1 MRADTQKVLRR
12 FLRKHGSK
20 AAAAF
25 HIKML
30 QLSAAGS
37 GGGIFS
43 PVPVEVICPFMHFS
57 SLILTLLQSL
67 CKQPQRQVFK
77 SDEPEICDAVS
88 GVNAS
93 DSEPRNC
100 CQDFNWGGPRGRSG

>member
-1 MRADTQKVLRR
+1 MP
-12 FLRKHGSK
+12 
-20 AAAAF
+20 
-25 HIKML
+25 
-30 QLSAAGS
+30 QLSTVWS

-43 PVPVEVICPFMHFS
+43 LVTLEVTRPFMHFN
-57 SLILTLLQSL
+57 SLILNLLQSL

-77 SDEPEICDAVS
+77 SDEPEVCDAVS

-100 CQDFNWGGPRGRSG
+100 CQDFNWGGPRGRFG